1 MNEKDNKFIED
12 YLKEFNLN
20 NFFYTMRQLFEH
32 VGFLHLDFKLR
43 NIFIRFNGLDE
54 VEGVEEFK
62 KYSLVIAD
70 LDKARL
76 RVPIST
82 YTNIFS

>member
-1 MNEKDNKFIED
+1 MC
-12 YLKEFNLN
+12 
-20 NFFYTMRQLFEH
+20 
-32 VGFLHLDFKLR
+32 VFKLR
-43 NIFIRFNGLDE
+43 NIFIRFNGVDE
-54 VEGVEEFK
+54 VGGVENFK